1 MFTSWNAETEPFIPV
16 LRTMC
21 SEDWLPI
28 KPVKEPNI
36 PGAEDRSNSD
46 TRKFV
51 KAIPM
56 HCDGKFKSSG

>member
-16 LRTMC
+16 LRMMC

-28 KPVKEPNI
+28 KLVKEPNI
-36 PGAEDRSNSD
+36 PGAEDRSNYD